1 LPQPII
7 TLTTDF
13 GDADGFVGTM
23 KGVILAIARRA
34 SVDVELVDL
43 AHAIAPGDVRHGALV
58 LAAAVPYFPAPTV
71 HLVVVDPGV
80 GTSRAAIAIAT
91 ERGFFVGPD
100 NGVLSLSAASGAER
114 RVHRLESAQYRLDPQ
129 SDTFHG
135 RDIFAPAAAHLACG
149 VALEALGPPHPA
161 PVELTLPR
169 PVVGPQRITGEV
181 IYVDRFGNLTT
192 NVDRA
197 LLATFCAGPVSV
209 TIAGTRI
216 DSVSRTYGASPAAPL
231 VAVVNSWGWL
241 EIACPGGSAAARL
254 GAGPGTEVGLERHGA
269 RRSRQQ

>member
-1 LPQPII
+1 MPRSIV

-23 KGVILAIARRA
+23 KGVILTIARRA
-34 SVDVELVDL
+34 SIDVELVDL
-43 AHAIAPGDVRHGALV
+43 AHAISPGDVRHAALV
-58 LAAAVPYFPAPTV
+58 LAAAAPYFPPATI

-91 ERGFFVGPD
+91 EHGFLVGPD
-100 NGVLSLSAASGAER
+100 NGVLSLAAGPAGKR
-114 RVHRLESAQYRLDPQ
+114 RVHRLESAQHRLDPT

-135 RDIFAPAAAHLACG
+135 RDVFAPAAAHLACG
-149 VALEALGPPHPA
+149 VAIEALGPPHPA
-161 PVELTLPR
+161 PIELALPR
-169 PVVGPQRITGEV
+169 PAVGADRITGEV

-197 LLATFCAGPVSV
+197 LLARFFAGAVSV

-216 DSVSRTYGASPAAPL
+216 DSVSRAYGVTPAAPL

-241 EIACPGGSAAARL
+241 EVACPGGSAAARL
-254 GAGPGTEVGLERHGA
+254 GAGRGTEVVLERPGPRPIPH
-269 RRSRQQ
+269 